1 MNNEPKTSPFM
12 DLSDVTRKS
21 EDGIEVEIYVS
32 PRSSKQGLDGFDEW
46 RNRLIV
52 RVRAPPLDGRANKEV
67 EKLMKDITGMKSSVT
82 KGMTDR
88 RKTVFIEGNPDT
100 ILKKLEDAV

>member
-1 MNNEPKTSPFM
+1 MN
-12 DLSDVTRKS
+12 LSDVIRKND
-21 EDGIEVEIYVS
+21 DGIEVEIYVS

-67 EKLMKDITGMKSSVT
+67 EQLMKEITGMKSAVV

-88 RKTVFIEGNPDT
+88 RKTVFIEGNPD
-100 ILKKLEDAV
+100 IIIKKLEESI

>member
-1 MNNEPKTSPFM
+1 M
-12 DLSDVTRKS
+12 DLSDVIRKND
-21 EDGIEVEIYVS
+21 DGIEVEIYVS

-67 EKLMKDITGMKSSVT
+67 EQLMKEITGMKSAVV

-88 RKTVFIEGNPDT
+88 RKTVFIEGNPD
-100 ILKKLEDAV
+100 IIIKKLEESV

>member
-1 MNNEPKTSPFM
+1 MN
-12 DLSDVTRKS
+12 LSDVIRKND
-21 EDGIEVEIYVS
+21 DGIEVEIYVS

-46 RNRLIV
+46 RNCLIV

-67 EKLMKDITGMKSSVT
+67 EQLMKEITGMKSAVV

-88 RKTVFIEGNPDT
+88 RKTVFIEGNPD
-100 ILKKLEDAV
+100 IIIKKLEESV

>member
-1 MNNEPKTSPFM
+1 M

-67 EKLMKDITGMKSSVT
+67 EKLMKDITGMKSSVI

-88 RKTVFIEGNPDT
+88 RKTVFIEGNPDI

>member
-1 MNNEPKTSPFM
+1 MN
-12 DLSDVTRKS
+12 LSDVIRKND
-21 EDGIEVEIYVS
+21 DGIEVEIYVS

-67 EKLMKDITGMKSSVT
+67 EQLMKEITGMKSAVV

-88 RKTVFIEGNPDT
+88 RKTVFIEGNPD
-100 ILKKLEDAV
+100 IIIKKLEESV

>member
-1 MNNEPKTSPFM
+1 M
-12 DLSDVTRKS
+12 DLSDVIRKND
-21 EDGIEVEIYVS
+21 DGIEVEIYVS

-52 RVRAPPLDGRANKEV
+52 RVRAPPLDGKANKEV
-67 EKLMKDITGMKSSVT
+67 EQLMKDITGMKSAVT

-88 RKTVFIEGNPDT
+88 RKTVFIEGNPD
-100 ILKKLEDAV
+100 IIIKKLEESV

>member
-1 MNNEPKTSPFM
+1 M
-12 DLSDVTRKS
+12 TRKT
-21 EDGIEVEIYVS
+21 EEGLEVEIYVS

-67 EKLMKDITGMKSSVT
+67 EKLMRDLTGMKSAVI
-82 KGMTDR
+82 KGTTDR
-88 RKTVFIEGNPDT
+88 RKTVSIDGDYET
-100 ILKKLEDAV
+100 IMKKLEDSL